1 MPCPEPRKEAV
12 ADTGAVKRVCWEKKH
27 IDHLQEIFDIELKV
41 GNINTDVVSA
51 KMAELEMVFKDIFD
65 SMSKKDALKKI
76 VDKLRHLRS
85 NMAETNAELKKVR
98 FL

>member
-1 MPCPEPRKEAV
+1 MF
-12 ADTGAVKRVCWEKKH
+12 VKKAY
-27 IDHLQEIFDIELKV
+27 HLLEISDIELKV

-51 KMAELEMVFKDIFD
+51 KMAELEMAFKDMFD

-76 VDKLRHLRS
+76 VDKLHLLRS
-85 NMAETNAELKKVR
+85 NMAETNPELKKVR